1 MEKNTRRNR
10 RPIKR
15 NSKLKRRT
23 TRWYFYIPFWLLIIG
38 MFSALTVMQMSRF
51 EGYQLQL
58 DRLAAELAR
67 EVQAGE
73 DLRYRQA
80 FYASDAYIEQLAR
93 ERLGFIRQDE
103 IVFQNIAE

>member
-1 MEKNTRRNR
+1 
-10 RPIKR
+10 
-15 NSKLKRRT
+15 
-23 TRWYFYIPFWLLIIG
+23 
-38 MFSALTVMQMSRF
+38 
-51 EGYQLQL
+51 LQL

>member
-1 MEKNTRRNR
+1 
-10 RPIKR
+10 
-15 NSKLKRRT
+15 
-23 TRWYFYIPFWLLIIG
+23 

-51 EGYQLQL
+51 EGYQQQLNRLQA
-58 DRLAAELAR
+58 DLAR

-80 FYASDAYIEQLAR
+80 FYASDAYIERLAR
-93 ERLGFIRQDE
+93 ERLGFVRRDE